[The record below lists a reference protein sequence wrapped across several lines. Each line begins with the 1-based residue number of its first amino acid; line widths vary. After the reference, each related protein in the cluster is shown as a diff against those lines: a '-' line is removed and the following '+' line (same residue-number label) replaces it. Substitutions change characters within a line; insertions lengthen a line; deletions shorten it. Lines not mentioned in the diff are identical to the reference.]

1 MINII
6 VSDNFK
12 NNDLDQL
19 LSLNDTKINEYILN
33 FGTLFYNNQNILFNS
48 NTNDIHLK
56 IKNDF
61 EDKIKRLE
69 SEIIQL
75 QHEKTLDITSLIDK
89 GKQIT
94 KDEYEKIIDLHKS
107 MNGELKINYDNQIND
122 LNYKNENL
130 NKTIMNL
137 QNNIQTLNNRLIEF
151 SNNQTNNNYN
161 DINSNISVL
170 NTKFSNYFDKI
181 FKGNTEKGIFGEN
194 FIQTFLVDKFTNSK
208 ILDTHKE
215 SAKGDFLFSFD
226 RLKTLV
232 ESKNV
237 QTLKKDDTDKF
248 YRDIELRVAKNEIN
262 SAILISLNDTSL
274 INGKRNF
281 HFEIKNNIP
290 IIMIGNVF
298 NNTEFIRFAIMT
310 LNYLVKFGFSNNQ
323 TNDDKL
329 QYIITSINDIFENIR
344 RQITYLNYDK
354 QIIVKLEESFK
365 KRHNDLLNIDKV
377 IKDILSKNPELSL
390 NDNTMSGESG
400 VGGNGNNISLFD
412 DSLNNIIAKVKD
424 KLIEDPGFNISIKN
438 LETLNIS
445 ASMIKKHG
453 GIKKISDSCKNF
465 DLNETYESSTIS
477 L

>member
-61 EDKIKRLE
+61 DDKIKRLE

-75 QHEKTLDITSLIDK
+75 QYEKTLDITSLIDK

-248 YRDIELRVAKNEIN
+248 YRDIELRVAKNEI
-262 SAILISLNDTSL
+262 
-274 INGKRNF
+274 K
-281 HFEIKNNIP
+281 
-290 IIMIGNVF
+290 
-298 NNTEFIRFAIMT
+298 
-310 LNYLVKFGFSNNQ
+310 
-323 TNDDKL
+323 
-329 QYIITSINDIFENIR
+329 
-344 RQITYLNYDK
+344 
-354 QIIVKLEESFK
+354 
-365 KRHNDLLNIDKV
+365 
-377 IKDILSKNPELSL
+377 
-390 NDNTMSGESG
+390 
-400 VGGNGNNISLFD
+400 
-412 DSLNNIIAKVKD
+412 
-424 KLIEDPGFNISIKN
+424 
-438 LETLNIS
+438 
-445 ASMIKKHG
+445 
-453 GIKKISDSCKNF
+453 
-465 DLNETYESSTIS
+465 
-477 L
+477 

>member
-1 MINII
+1 M
-6 VSDNFK
+6 S
-12 NNDLDQL
+12 LEL
-19 LSLNDTKINEYILN
+19 LKM
-33 FGTLFYNNQNILFNS
+33 
-48 NTNDIHLK
+48 K
-56 IKNDF
+56 
-61 EDKIKRLE
+61 
-69 SEIIQL
+69 
-75 QHEKTLDITSLIDK
+75 
-89 GKQIT
+89 
-94 KDEYEKIIDLHKS
+94 
-107 MNGELKINYDNQIND
+107 
-122 LNYKNENL
+122 
-130 NKTIMNL
+130 
-137 QNNIQTLNNRLIEF
+137 
-151 SNNQTNNNYN
+151 
-161 DINSNISVL
+161 
-170 NTKFSNYFDKI
+170 
-181 FKGNTEKGIFGEN
+181 
-194 FIQTFLVDKFTNSK
+194 
-208 ILDTHKE
+208 
-215 SAKGDFLFSFD
+215 
-226 RLKTLV
+226 
-232 ESKNV
+232 
-237 QTLKKDDTDKF
+237 
-248 YRDIELRVAKNEIN
+248 
-262 SAILISLNDTSL
+262 LNDTSL

-354 QIIVKLEESFK
+354 QMIVKLEESFK

-400 VGGNGNNISLFD
+400 VGGNVNNISLFD

-424 KLIEDPGFNISIKN
+424 KLVVYPGFNISIKN

-465 DLNETYESSTIS
+465 DLNESN
-477 L
+477 